1 MANARNFLL
10 GRGELLTGTIEASR
24 NGRPKNPPY
33 DLKTSVGRVSR
44 MLHGVSNKF
53 GELPD
58 DAFPSN
64 KVVIQMTMHPRYISK
79 SDYPSDL
86 FALGKM
92 RAIGGKSIYVEPDQ
106 WGVDKHP
113 DGSMTDS
120 WYVSTTRDSLLDFIS
135 KLDSEQLNDEKLA
148 CLQSVE
154 NIIAPGHEDKI
165 KTSDVE
171 ASSNLYEVVLHSDGS
186 PDVIDAFYQFLE
198 ARHVVPVKRRVKFS
212 GGVVFVPVEA
222 EMSDIEDLADF
233 SFLRAIRPMP
243 KIRMF
248 RPPVLRSDY
257 VAIPDL
263 PEEGR
268 VLSDARVAI
277 FDGGLPEGSP
287 VAPWID
293 YIEPAGIGDADIDA
307 LDHGEQVTS
316 AFLFGHM
323 TPESKL
329 TAPYANVD
337 HVRVIDEDTGR
348 NNDFELYDV
357 LERILNHLD
366 SAEERYEYVNLSLG
380 PNIPVDDDDITLWTS
395 ELDKRASD
403 ERILISVAA
412 GNSGEKDAVSRL
424 NRIQPPSDGVN
435 LLAVGACD
443 SMEAGWSR
451 SPYSSV
457 GPGRAPGVAKP
468 DGVAFGGV
476 FERPFGVINSS
487 SGGLNGTLGT
497 SFSAPFVL
505 RTAVGVQ
512 ALSGDELSP
521 LGIRALL
528 VHHADNN
535 GLPAEEVGWGRFKSD
550 PLSLM
555 SCKEDEVT
563 VVYQGGLPL
572 REYLHAPIP
581 LPQDALIG
589 MVDITATLVIAPDVD
604 PAFAHAYTRAGL
616 EVVFRPN
623 INNKESDTSKYAK
636 SDTFFS
642 EKNLYKAA
650 EYQLRGDGHKWEPC
664 WKVTKSKRGAL
675 LDDPCFDIYFHNRHE
690 GHTDVEPHPIP
701 YALVVTIKAPRVKS
715 LYEDTLKLYSDVL
728 LPIEPMIEVPVIVE
742 S

>member
-1 MANARNFLL
+1 MANSKKFLL

-24 NGRPKNPPY
+24 SGRPKNPPY
-33 DLKTSVGRVSR
+33 DLKTAISR
-44 MLHGVSNKF
+44 FSKMLHGVSNDF
-53 GELPD
+53 AGLPD
-58 DAFPSN
+58 DACPN
-64 KVVIQMTMHPRYISK
+64 DKVVIQMTMHPRYISK

-86 FALGKM
+86 LALGGM
-92 RAIGGKSIYVEPDQ
+92 RAIGGKSVYVEPDK

-113 DGSMTDS
+113 EGSMTDS
-120 WYVSTTRDSLLDFIS
+120 WYASTTRASLLGFMD
-135 KLDSEQLNDEKLA
+135 QLEGGQFDDEKWA
-148 CLQSVE
+148 CVQSVE
-154 NIIAPGHEDKI
+154 NIVAPGRIDKI
-165 KTSDVE
+165 KTPGIEST
-171 ASSNLYEVVLHSDGS
+171 SHLYEVVLHSDGS
-186 PDVIDAFYQFLE
+186 PDVVDAFYQFLE
-198 ARHVVPVKRRVKFS
+198 ARHVIPVKRRVKFS
-212 GGVVFVPVEA
+212 GGVVFVPIEA
-222 EMSDIEDLADF
+222 GKGVIEELADF

-243 KIRMF
+243 RIRMF
-248 RPPVLRSDY
+248 RPPVLRSDFI
-257 VAIPDL
+257 AIPDL
-263 PEEGR
+263 PEEGK
-268 VLSDARVAI
+268 VLSDTRVAI
-277 FDGGLPEGSP
+277 FDGGLPKGSP
-287 VAPWID
+287 LESWVD
-293 YIEPAGIGDADIDA
+293 YIEPAGIGDADTGA

-329 TAPYANVD
+329 TAPFANVD
-337 HVRVIDEDTGR
+337 HVRVIDENTGH

-366 SAEERYEYVNLSLG
+366 GAEEHYEYVNLSLG
-380 PNIPVDDDDITLWTS
+380 PDIPVDDDDITLWTS

-412 GNSGEKDAVSRL
+412 GNTGENDAASQL

-443 SMEAGWSR
+443 SMDLGWSR

-476 FERPFGVINSS
+476 FERPFGVINTS

-555 SCKEDEVT
+555 SCEEDEVT

-572 REYLHAPIP
+572 KEYLHAPIP
-581 LPQDALIG
+581 LPRDALVG
-589 MVDITATLVIAPDVD
+589 MVSITATLVIAPDVD

-623 INNKESDTSKYAK
+623 INNKATDKSKYAK

-650 EYQLRGDGHKWEPC
+650 EYKLRSDGHKWEPC

-675 LDDPCFDIYFHNRHE
+675 LDEPCFDIYFHNRHE
-690 GHTDVEPHPIP
+690 GHADAEPHPIP
-701 YALVVTIKAPRVKS
+701 YALVVTVKAPKVKN
-715 LYEDTLKLYSDVL
+715 LYEDTLKIYSDVL
-728 LPIEPMIEVPVIVE
+728 LPIEPMIEIPVIVE